1 VSDEVCKKLRYL
13 KSEIERWREDDKH
26 RTAMAVSRLEGANNS
41 LEEMLDLMAELAEH
55 VSECPDKKE
64 VGERLNKIAILIQD
78 SFDDLCKAYYFHRSA
93 ADWWSLRLKLL
104 LSSISEM
111 LEKLGC
117 KES

>member
-1 VSDEVCKKLRYL
+1 MSAEVCKKLRYL

-64 VGERLNKIAILIQD
+64 VGERLNKIAKLIQD
-78 SFDDLCKAYYFHRSA
+78 SFDDLCRAYYFLRSA
-93 ADWWSLRLKLL
+93 ADWWSFRLD
-104 LSSISEM
+104 M
-111 LEKLGC
+111 LWSAVNELIETHNC